1 MTHPATDT
9 IIRLFTERNVEFRI
23 VEHPPCRTSEESAK
37 ARAEQGHIVIGAKAI
52 VVKMYWKGGLSDF
65 NVLVLPGTSKIAAK
79 QLAER
84 LRELKDF
91 RFASREEL
99 AAYTDGLEPG
109 MMPPFGKQVFERLE
123 RLYVDA
129 SLLEHDQL
137 GFNAAD
143 LSRSIVVGAK
153 DYARVI
159 EPADVFPFSAPMA

>member
-1 MTHPATDT
+1 MTHVASDR
-9 IIRLFTERNVEFRI
+9 IMQLFTANDVAFRV

-37 ARAEQGHIVIGAKAI
+37 ARAVQGHSVIGAKAI

-79 QLAER
+79 QLTER
-84 LRELKDF
+84 LTDLKDF

-99 AAYTDGLEPG
+99 AFYTDGLEPG

-123 RLYVDA
+123 RLYIDA
-129 SLLEHDQL
+129 TLLEQDQL
-137 GFNAAD
+137 GFNVAD

-159 EPADVFPFSAPMA
+159 EPMEVFPFVAPIT